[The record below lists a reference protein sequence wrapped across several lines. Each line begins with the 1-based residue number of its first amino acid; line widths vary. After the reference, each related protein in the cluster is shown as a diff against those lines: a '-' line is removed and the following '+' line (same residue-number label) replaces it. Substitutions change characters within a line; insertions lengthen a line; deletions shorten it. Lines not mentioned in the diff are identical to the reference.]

1 VKLRGPLL
9 VHDVSA
15 LKELVQQLFRQIET
29 GDYER
34 ALDHF
39 SKVDAAIRALNPH
52 VFVEL
57 AEGDIHWLT
66 QLSQQFEKQQ
76 NELKSASKQLIVEIS
91 QFKTPAKGQ
100 MARSYRDHYD

>member
-1 VKLRGPLL
+1 MKLLGPLL

-15 LKELVQQLFRQIET
+15 LNELVQQLFQHIDT
-29 GDYER
+29 GDYDQ

-39 SKVDAAIRALNPH
+39 RKVDAAIRALNPQ

-57 AEGDIHWLT
+57 AEEDIHWLT

-91 QFKTPAKGQ
+91 KFKTPAKGQ